1 MATSVQVSFRHL
13 DYSPFIAT
21 AVRKKAARLQRFY
34 PRITSLR
41 VMIEPSMRRR
51 HQGDLYHIRIDMTVP
66 GKEIVVKRSP
76 SAHHAHEDVYVAIRD
91 AFDAARRQLEDY
103 VRVNFRGRQRHREGP
118 MHARVIR
125 VIPNEECGF
134 LEADDGREIYFH
146 KNSVLNG
153 DFDNL
158 EPGAEVRFAEEEGQ
172 EGPQASSVAKIG
184 KEGKHRKAA

>member
-21 AVRKKAARLQRFY
+21 AVRKKAARLQKFY

-51 HQGDLYHIRIDMTVP
+51 QQGDLFHIRIDMTVP
-66 GKEIVVKRSP
+66 GKEIVVKRDP

-103 VRVNFRGRQRHREGP
+103 VRINFRGRQRQRVGP

-134 LEADDGREIYFH
+134 LQAEDGREIYFH

-153 DFDNL
+153 DFDRL
-158 EPGAEVRFAEEEGQ
+158 EPGAEVRFAEEEGE
-172 EGPQASSVAKIG
+172 EGPQASSVARIG
-184 KEGKHRKAA
+184 KEGRHRKAA